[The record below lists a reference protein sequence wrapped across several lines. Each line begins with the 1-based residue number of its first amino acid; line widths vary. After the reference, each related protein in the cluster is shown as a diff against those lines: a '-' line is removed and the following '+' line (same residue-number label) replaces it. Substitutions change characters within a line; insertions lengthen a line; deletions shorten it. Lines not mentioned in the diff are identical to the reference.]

1 VYSTDNVYFSS
12 VNKQNKSIIK
22 LVHTTLSFMAAKI
35 TKIGITNDKI
45 SARGGLPLFLRYIE
59 QIGLFRLITGIISPL
74 IFKNNNKGLGL
85 QQFLK
90 QIIAFFIDGTT
101 MSICNFDR
109 LKKDE
114 GYAAILEC
122 KSDQLAS
129 SHQIKR
135 YFAKLSIITNLIFNR
150 ILNELFIW
158 RLHIVNPRII
168 ELGIDTMVLDND
180 DSKKREGN
188 EVTYKR
194 KKGFQ
199 PLHISWGSFL
209 VDVMFRKGSAH
220 SNHGTDY
227 TDRVRYIVNLIRTR
241 YSPDVPII
249 ICGDSGF
256 ADQKAY
262 QMFEQELHIHYITTG
277 KLYEDVKEYIEQLP
291 NENYDEITKGK
302 IIWHYFEFGSKLK
315 SWIKF
320 RRCIFTRLYRDENGQ
335 FVMNFGKPN
344 NIIYTNIG
352 NCPVADQRLRAAGG
366 DYYFEAETIVKKSH
380 ERGANELIHRSIK
393 ELATKEQ
400 LPFKSMGMNR
410 AYYFM
415 LVITHFL
422 FEAYKQD
429 VTSQVIPITSY
440 PNTFRRIL
448 IDFAVKI
455 TSRSRNIVLNVTKT
469 VYETINIEELWK
481 LCQSPPK
488 IQLV

>member
-1 VYSTDNVYFSS
+1 
-12 VNKQNKSIIK
+12 
-22 LVHTTLSFMAAKI
+22 MAAKI

-45 SARGGLPLFLRYIE
+45 SARGGLPLFLRYTE
-59 QIGLFRLITGIISPL
+59 QIGLFKLISGIVLPL
-74 IFKNNNKGLGL
+74 IFKNNKGLGL
-85 QQFLK
+85 QQFVK
-90 QIIAFFIDGTT
+90 QIIAFFIDGTN
-101 MSICNFDR
+101 MSISNFDR

-114 GYAAILEC
+114 GYAAMMEC
-122 KSDQLAS
+122 KADQLAS

-135 YFAKLSIITNLIFNR
+135 YFAKLGVITNLVFNK

-158 RLHIVNPRII
+158 RLHIVKPRII
-168 ELGIDTMVLDND
+168 KLGIDTMVLDND
-180 DSKKREGN
+180 DAKKREGN

-199 PLHISWGSFL
+199 PLHISWDSFL

-227 TDRVRYIVNLIRTR
+227 IDRVCSIVNLIRAR
-241 YSPDVPII
+241 YSPDVPIL

-262 QMFEQELHIHYITTG
+262 QVFEQKLQIHYITTG
-277 KLYEDVKEYIEQLP
+277 KIYGDVKEYIEQLP
-291 NENYDEITKGK
+291 DDSFGEIKKGK
-302 IIWHYFEFGSKLK
+302 IVWHYIEFGNKLK
-315 SWIKF
+315 SWSTF
-320 RRCIFTRLYRDENGQ
+320 RRCIFTRLYRDENDQ

-352 NCPVADQRLRAAGG
+352 QCPVADLRLRAAGG
-366 DYYFEAETIVKKSH
+366 DEYFKAETIVKESH
-380 ERGANELIHRSIK
+380 DRGADELIHRSIK

-429 VTSQVIPITSY
+429 VTAQVIPIASY

-455 TSRSRNIVLNVTKT
+455 TSRSRSIILNVTKT
-469 VYETINIEELWK
+469 VYQTINIEELWK

-488 IQLV
+488 IQVV

>member
-1 VYSTDNVYFSS
+1 
-12 VNKQNKSIIK
+12 
-22 LVHTTLSFMAAKI
+22 VHTTLSFMAAKI

-45 SARGGLPLFLRYIE
+45 SARGGLPLFLRYTE
-59 QIGLFRLITGIISPL
+59 QIGLFRLISGIILPL
-74 IFKNNNKGLGL
+74 IFKNNKGLGL

-101 MSICNFDR
+101 MSISNFDR

-114 GYAAILEC
+114 GYAAMMEC
-122 KSDQLAS
+122 KGDQLAS

-135 YFAKLSIITNLIFNR
+135 YFAKLSVITNLIFNR

-158 RLHIVNPRII
+158 RLHITNPRII
-168 ELGIDTMVLDND
+168 KLGIDTMVLDND

-188 EVTYKR
+188 EVTYKH

-199 PLHISWGSFL
+199 PLHISWGAFL

-227 TDRVRYIVNLIRTR
+227 IDRIRSIVNLIRAR
-241 YSPDVPII
+241 YSPDVPIL

-262 QMFEQELHIHYITTG
+262 QVFEQELHIHFITTG
-277 KLYEDVKEYIEQLP
+277 KIYDDVKEYIEQLP
-291 NENYDEITKGK
+291 NDNFGEIVKGK
-302 IIWHYFEFGSKLK
+302 IIWHFTEFGNKLK
-315 SWIKF
+315 SWTTF

-352 NCPVADQRLRAAGG
+352 HCPIADQRLRAAGG
-366 DYYFEAETIVKKSH
+366 DEYFEAESIVKESH
-380 ERGANELIHRSIK
+380 DRGADELIHRSIK

-400 LPFKSMGMNR
+400 LPFKRMGMNR

-429 VTSQVIPITSY
+429 VTAHVIPITSY

-455 TSRSRNIVLNVTKT
+455 TSRSRNIILNVTKT
-469 VYETINIEELWK
+469 VYETINIEEIWK

-488 IQLV
+488 IQFV

>member
-1 VYSTDNVYFSS
+1 
-12 VNKQNKSIIK
+12 
-22 LVHTTLSFMAAKI
+22 MAAKI

-45 SARGGLPLFLRYIE
+45 SARGGLPLFLRYTE
-59 QIGLFRLITGIISPL
+59 QIGLFKLISGIVLPV
-74 IFKNNNKGLGL
+74 IFKNNKGLGL
-85 QQFLK
+85 QQFVK
-90 QIIAFFIDGTT
+90 QIIAFFIDGTN
-101 MSICNFDR
+101 MSISNFDR

-114 GYAAILEC
+114 GYAALLEC
-122 KSDQLAS
+122 KADQLAS

-135 YFAKLSIITNLIFNR
+135 YFAKLGVITNLVFNR

-158 RLHIVNPRII
+158 RLHIVKPRII
-168 ELGIDTMVLDND
+168 KLGIDTMVLDND
-180 DSKKREGN
+180 DAKKREGN

-227 TDRVRYIVNLIRTR
+227 IDRVCSIVKLIRTR
-241 YSPDVPII
+241 YSPDVPIL

-262 QMFEQELHIHYITTG
+262 QVFEQKLQIHYITTG
-277 KLYEDVKEYIEQLP
+277 KIYGDVKDYIEQLP
-291 NENYDEITKGK
+291 DDNFGEIKKGK
-302 IIWHYFEFGSKLK
+302 IVWHYIEFGNKLK
-315 SWIKF
+315 SWSTF
-320 RRCIFTRLYRDENGQ
+320 RRCIFTRLYHDENGQ

-352 NCPVADQRLRAAGG
+352 QCPVADRRLRAAGG
-366 DYYFEAETIVKKSH
+366 DEYFKAENIVKESH
-380 ERGANELIHRSIK
+380 DRGADELIHRSIK

-400 LPFKSMGMNR
+400 LPFKSMRMNR

-429 VTSQVIPITSY
+429 VTAQVIPIASY

-455 TSRSRNIVLNVTKT
+455 TSRSRNIILNVTKT
-469 VYETINIEELWK
+469 VYQTINIEELWK

-488 IQLV
+488 IQVV